1 MSLPL
6 WVIEPCFGLSKRATA
21 FNVVDLQQPFGPI
34 NAITLFFGNFI
45 DRFLTTSLS

>member
-6 WVIEPCFGLSKRATA
+6 WVIEPCFGLSRRATA

-34 NAITLFFGNFI
+34 NAITLFSGILATDF
-45 DRFLTTSLS
+45 